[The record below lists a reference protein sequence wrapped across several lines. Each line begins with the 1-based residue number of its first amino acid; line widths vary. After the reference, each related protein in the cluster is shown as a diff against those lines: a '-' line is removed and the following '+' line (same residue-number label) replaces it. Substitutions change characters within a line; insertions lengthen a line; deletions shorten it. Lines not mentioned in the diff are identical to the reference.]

1 MKGPGHLLLPSGILA
16 PSLALAPIACI
27 FLISIA
33 LHINTLSTNS
43 NYIAPLL
50 FTININCYTVKLKC
64 YAGRLVRH
72 MMPTEELTVRM
83 SDCCLQGIQPCKCK
97 GEGHQWIDNQVLD

>member
-33 LHINTLSTNS
+33 LRINTLSTNL